1 MDVIPAL
8 DILDGKA
15 VRLLRGSYEQVTV
28 YDPEPVSVGVEWM
41 RAGASIVHV
50 VDLDAARGRGFA
62 ALGAIRRLRD
72 EGVRCQV
79 GGGVRTP
86 EDALALIDAGAERV
100 VVGSAFVDEDGLGE
114 GIVDAIGHDAV
125 VAAIDVRDGLA
136 SGHGWRAG
144 GTPFADVVV
153 RALGVGVRRMLV
165 TGIAVDGT
173 MEGPDLA
180 LIRTVS
186 TLDDTIRVIA
196 SGGVGTLDHITSL
209 ARIPADAVIIGRAL
223 YENQF
228 TLAEAVVASDAGHQ

>member
-1 MDVIPAL
+1 
-8 DILDGKA
+8 
-15 VRLLRGSYEQVTV
+15 
-28 YDPEPVSVGVEWM
+28 
-41 RAGASIVHV
+41 
-50 VDLDAARGRGFA
+50 
-62 ALGAIRRLRD
+62 
-72 EGVRCQV
+72 
-79 GGGVRTP
+79 
-86 EDALALIDAGAERV
+86 
-100 VVGSAFVDEDGLGE
+100 
-114 GIVDAIGHDAV
+114 
-125 VAAIDVRDGLA
+125 
-136 SGHGWRAG
+136 
-144 GTPFADVVV
+144 
-153 RALGVGVRRMLV
+153 MLV